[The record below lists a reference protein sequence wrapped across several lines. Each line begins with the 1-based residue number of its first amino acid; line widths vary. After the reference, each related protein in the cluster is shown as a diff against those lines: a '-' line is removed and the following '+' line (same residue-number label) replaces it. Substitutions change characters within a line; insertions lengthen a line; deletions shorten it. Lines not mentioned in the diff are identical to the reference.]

1 MVDPIRFINYWMI
14 KLGYHLHYNEFIR
27 RLEIRFEF
35 WNVER
40 RLKAKHY
47 TDDKI
52 IIAMQKYA
60 GMRRLASRNAL
71 IGLGQQIASLSEKTG
86 VPQWQLRAK
95 LREDFN
101 IDI

>member
-1 MVDPIRFINYWMI
+1 
-14 KLGYHLHYNEFIR
+14 
-27 RLEIRFEF
+27 
-35 WNVER
+35 
-40 RLKAKHY
+40 
-47 TDDKI
+47 
-52 IIAMQKYA
+52 MQKYA